1 MCNRYG
7 YKNPLSALQQEFS
20 ELGHVRWDGLAPNAT
35 DLLQIRPTDRAP
47 IIRPADGELQLTMMR
62 WGLVSPAWRGSG

>member
-7 YKNPLSALQQEFS
+7 YKNPLSALQREFS

-35 DLLQIRPTDRAP
+35 DLLQIRPPTARRSSA
-47 IIRPADGELQLTMMR
+47 RPAPTSNWSCCAG
-62 WGLVSPAWRGSG
+62 A